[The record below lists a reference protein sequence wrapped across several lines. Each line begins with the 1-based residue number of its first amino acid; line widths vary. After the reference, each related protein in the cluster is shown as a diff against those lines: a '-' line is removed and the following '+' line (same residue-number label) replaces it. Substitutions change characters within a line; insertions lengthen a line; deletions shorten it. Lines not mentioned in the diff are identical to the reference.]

1 MGIFDMLF
9 GNKNKKDATIK
20 NINSEKSPTINN
32 YPMDKI
38 NVDDLYPWSNQIVY
52 RNEVTIGNI
61 IMLWWLDRYWDRE
74 KAVPNYFERKYV
86 KNFKIERQKLTSR
99 GFIKQSGELTDLGQT
114 ALSNNYEYIEKHR
127 KNWITAEDEERNSAL
142 HYSQMENVAKQDE
155 LWGMHDH
162 AKELNQQISDEK
174 ERDTL
179 FKPYFEAEKLG
190 KQGDSQESLDILLQL
205 LPRLNGKN
213 RYLRALVI
221 ERIAIDSRKL
231 KKYDSEIYYLNDYI
245 INEKGQHQ
253 YIQYKEKFLK
263 RIDRTR
269 KLLDRQQSGK

>member
-1 MGIFDMLF
+1 MGIFDILF

-20 NINSEKSPTINN
+20 NINSEKSPTVND
-32 YPMDKI
+32 YPMDEI
-38 NVDDLYPWSNQIVY
+38 NDDGLYPWSNQIVY
-52 RNEVTIGNI
+52 RNDITIGNI
-61 IMLWWLDRYWDRE
+61 IMLWWLDKYWDKE
-74 KAVPNYFERKYV
+74 KAIPNYFEKKYV
-86 KNFKIERQKLTSR
+86 KNFKIERRKLTSR
-99 GFIKQSGELTDLGQT
+99 GFIKQSGELTDLGQA
-114 ALSNNYEYIEKHR
+114 ALSNNYEYIDKHR
-127 KNWITAEDEERNSAL
+127 NNWITTEDKERNSAL

-155 LWGMHDH
+155 LWGMHEH

-179 FKPYFEAEKLG
+179 LKPYFEAEKLG
-190 KQGDSQESLDILLQL
+190 KQGDSQRSLDILLQL

-221 ERIAIDSRKL
+221 ERIAIDSKKL

-269 KLLDRQQSGK
+269 KLLDRQQSGE

>member
-1 MGIFDMLF
+1 MGIFDILF

-20 NINSEKSPTINN
+20 NINSEKSPTVND
-32 YPMDKI
+32 YPMDEI
-38 NVDDLYPWSNQIVY
+38 NDDGLYPWSNQIVY
-52 RNEVTIGNI
+52 RNDITIGNI
-61 IMLWWLDRYWDRE
+61 IMLWWLDKYWDKE
-74 KAVPNYFERKYV
+74 KAIPNYFEKKYV
-86 KNFKIERQKLTSR
+86 KNFKIERRKLTSR
-99 GFIKQSGELTDLGQT
+99 GFIKQSGELTDLGQA
-114 ALSNNYEYIEKHR
+114 ALSNNYEYIDKHR
-127 KNWITAEDEERNSAL
+127 NKWITTEDKERNSAL

-155 LWGMHDH
+155 LWGMHEH

-179 FKPYFEAEKLG
+179 LKPYFEAEKLG
-190 KQGDSQESLDILLQL
+190 KQGDSQRSLDILLQL

-221 ERIAIDSRKL
+221 ERIAIDSKKL

-269 KLLDRQQSGK
+269 KLLDRQQSGE